1 MRYIKYISVL
11 AVLLISFSL
20 IIAIIDVGSSSDS
33 KIKWDEPKKM
43 EDGRYFWTDVDDN
56 VLYLYGDVLA
66 QSLDDGN
73 SWNIRYSDGHYEVED
88 GIIYRVKMN
97 GTSYYGKTLQFYKSE
112 NLRKEW
118 SGPVDIFDL
127 KGNSGG
133 VYGIV
138 KISTDLLVYSYDE
151 YKGSWS
157 IKVSRSTDDGKT
169 WRDPIIV
176 ASDLSMDDPYAGGI
190 IDFKNRLYLSYYT
203 ETEEGNSEI
212 TVIRSDDSGR
222 SWSNEVTVVEEDYS
236 FNPILRTNREY
247 LYLTYLKEEGIYFTR
262 SKDGNDWDGT
272 EKIGKILDFTPQNS
286 YHSMTVSSNMVFV
299 GYADYNKLKG
309 YYELKIAYSK
319 DEGKS
324 WNDIN
329 QPTGM
334 DENSFRPVIQIS
346 ESRLHL
352 VWIYNQGEDTSP
364 DNYVWYYRSAS
375 IEELRKEGSNDSPGL
390 SILFFFAA
398 SILIILLRKR

>member
-1 MRYIKYISVL
+1 MRYIKYVSVL
-11 AVLLISFSL
+11 SVLLIYLSL
-20 IIAIIDVGSSSDS
+20 IIPIMDIGLSSDN
-33 KIKWDEPKKM
+33 KIKWDEPNEM
-43 EDGRYFWTDVDDN
+43 EKGRYFWSDVDDN
-56 VLYLYGDVLA
+56 NIYLYGDVLA

-73 SWNIRYSDGHYEVED
+73 SWNVRYSVGRYEVED
-88 GIIYRVKMN
+88 GMIYRVKMN

-118 SGPVDIFDL
+118 SKPVDIFDL

-133 VYGIV
+133 VYDIM

-157 IKVSRSTDDGKT
+157 IKVSKSTDEGKT

-176 ASDLSMDDPYAGGI
+176 ASDLSMEDPFAGGV
-190 IDFKNRLYLSYYT
+190 IDFNNRLYLSYYT
-203 ETEEGNSEI
+203 ITEDGNSEI
-212 TVIRSDDSGR
+212 MVIRSDDSGR
-222 SWSNEVTVVEEDYS
+222 SWNNEVIVVDEGYS
-236 FNPILRTNREY
+236 FNPILKTNGEY
-247 LYLTYLKEEGIYFTR
+247 LYLTYLKEEGICFTR
-262 SKDGNDWDGT
+262 SKDGYDWDST

-286 YHSMTVSSNMVFV
+286 YYSMTVSSNMVFV

-364 DNYVWYYRSAS
+364 ENYVWYYRSAS
-375 IEELRKEGSNDSPGL
+375 IGELKKEGSNDSPGV
-390 SILFFFAA
+390 SILFFLAA
-398 SILIILLRKR
+398 LILIILFRKR